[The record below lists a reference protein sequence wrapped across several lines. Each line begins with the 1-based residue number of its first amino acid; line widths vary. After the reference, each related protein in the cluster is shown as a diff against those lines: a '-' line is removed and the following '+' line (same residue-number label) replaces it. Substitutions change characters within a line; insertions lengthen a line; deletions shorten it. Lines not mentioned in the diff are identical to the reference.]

1 MHHPTR
7 THVFHSTNGTS
18 QLVKSSVN
26 VTQMTSA
33 SLTSWNENISKR
45 WIWKQKIFSWSWN
58 MSVYCDRR
66 PGSRV
71 GPAMIIA
78 GCLPILVFNSEGHW
92 VEWGEEKFRYKGN
105 CVTSISKQSQSSFTP
120 PRGKKCLN
128 SIQSATPTLRAS
140 VFFSCHSLNAPLAL
154 VKFHHH
160 T

>member
-1 MHHPTR
+1 MYIVFFFEKTSGGGWKKWQKSKPAQLFNKCKKNHYISAEQVVLTWWRWTRASVYFLTMHHPTR

-78 GCLPILVFNSEGHW
+78 GCLLILVFN
-92 VEWGEEKFRYKGN
+92 
-105 CVTSISKQSQSSFTP
+105 
-120 PRGKKCLN
+120 
-128 SIQSATPTLRAS
+128 
-140 VFFSCHSLNAPLAL
+140 NAW
-154 VKFHHH
+154 
-160 T
+160 